1 MGQGRSSKSHTW
13 ISASWGN
20 LGPGRN
26 LFSLGMRSGDD
37 SRAGFGFDIA
47 VSHPYQVSLLQTCVV
62 LIHLT
67 SPPSGPPAW

>member
-1 MGQGRSSKSHTW
+1 MGQGRRSKSHIW
-13 ISASWGN
+13 ISASWRN

-26 LFSLGMRSGDD
+26 LSSLGIRSGDD
-37 SRAGFGFDIA
+37 SRAEFGFDI
-47 VSHPYQVSLLQTCVV
+47 VSHPYQVSLLQTRVV